1 MTVDFNFWWLKP
13 LPRAPR
19 RRPLPLLKR
28 VSQYVRQHPPAR
40 PMRSPLPFTATR
52 EGNFCYLTVSGAGL
66 GVVCYDHVG
75 LEIARAPVEDFFEK
89 YTSPTGKVKA
99 ARKALENFHELLARY
114 VFPFTE

>member
-1 MTVDFNFWWLKP
+1 MADFNFWWLKH

-52 EGNFCYLTVSGAGL
+52 GGGFCYLTVSQAGL
-66 GVVCYDHVG
+66 GVVCYDHTGGEVCREA
-75 LEIARAPVEDFFEK
+75 LEDFFERYAGPARK
-89 YTSPTGKVKA
+89 TKV

-114 VFPFTE
+114 VFPAD